1 MGSIE
6 IKVADAAQQG
16 LPGEVTEAVAL
27 TGVATAQQPANL
39 SNLAYANQVSSTN
52 LSAQNQVARQDAMN
66 RLHHSILANAVNQV
80 QDLQPATARSAVAAF
95 SGNETAQALADLRAA
110 IDAFPS
116 H

>member
-6 IKVADAAQQG
+6 IKVANQPQG

-39 SNLAYANQVSSTN
+39 SNLAYANQVTSNN

-66 RLHHSILANAVNQV
+66 RLHYSILAQAVNQV
-80 QDLQPATARSAVAAF
+80 QDLQPVTARSSVAAF
-95 SGNETAQALADLRAA
+95 TDNETAQALADLRAV
-110 IDAFPS
+110 IGSFS
-116 H
+116 GR